1 MVSVKPWVRVRRHV
15 MRLVLGSGQH
25 SVVAVPGK
33 GLWRWR
39 GILELVL
46 TSIELDREGPEC

>member
-1 MVSVKPWVRVRRHV
+1 
-15 MRLVLGSGQH
+15 MRLVSGYGRH
-25 SVVAVPGK
+25 SVVAVPGQ